1 MKLRF
6 PGFKILDRYILGK
19 FLATYFFAIAMIIV
33 VVVLF
38 DYVEKIDD
46 FTELHAPLNEVIFD
60 YYLNFIPFFI
70 NQFSGLFTFIACIFF
85 TSKMAYQT
93 EIVAMLSGGMSFR
106 RLMWPYFLG
115 ALIIG
120 SLSLTLNLWLIPIS
134 QRHIV
139 NFESQYIKRKQNAKF
154 NRHIYRQIEPG
165 TFAYIRGYN
174 DGSQQASFLAL
185 EEYYSGTMTRSLEA
199 ADVKFNPETKRWT
212 APRYTKREFDSL
224 GVEKFEQFRNL
235 DTLINLEV
243 AELGEIND
251 LIQTMNITELNEF
264 LDQQRA
270 KGSDSINI
278 IEVEKHARFAYPLS
292 TFILT
297 LIGVSLSSRKV
308 RGGTGLHIGIGTGL
322 CFSYILFNRFFEEFA
337 KSGTLPA
344 RAGRMATQYHLPV
357 HRHLPLPEGPEITC
371 DASTTYA
378 AKVRRAERIDDAEAA
393 RLWREAPLWLLG
405 ELATAAKRRVSGD
418 KVYYNRNFHIEPT
431 NRCVFNCRFCSYR
444 RPAGDPEAWD
454 YTMDEI
460 EQIARER
467 QGKGITEVHIVGGV
481 HPDHGLDYYTD
492 MIRRVKS
499 ILPGSGRQGIYG
511 DRTIV
516 HDPQGGTDD
525 RRRGC
530 GSSSR
535 PGWTP
540 YRAEGRRYSTSGS
553 GSGYVPRR
561 ARRPNGSECTRRRTG
576 SASRPTPRSST
587 GMSRNSAT
595 ASTTCGA
602 CRELQDLTGGFNAF
616 IPLKYRNFGNPM
628 SEIGEVSVIEDLR
641 MLAMSRIYLDN
652 IPHIKA
658 YWVMY
663 GKATTELALAFG
675 ADDIDGTI
683 DDTTRIYSMAGAED
697 RKPSMSI
704 DDMQPHR
711 PGGRL
716 PRRGTRHASITKYN
730 PTPQWRNWHITGN
743 GSGKTDWHTTS
754 Y

>member
-6 PGFKILDRYILGK
+6 PGVKILGRDRLGN

-70 NQFSGLFTFIACIFF
+70 NQFS
-85 TSKMAYQT
+85 
-93 EIVAMLSGGMSFR
+93 MSFR

-224 GVEKFEQFRNL
+224 GIEKFEQFRNL

-322 CFSYILFNRFFEEFA
+322 CFSYILFNRVFEEFA
-337 KSGTLPA
+337 KSGTLPPGLA
-344 RAGRMATQYHLPV
+344 VWLPN
-357 HRHLPLPEGPEITC
+357 I
-371 DASTTYA
+371 
-378 AKVRRAERIDDAEAA
+378 
-393 RLWREAPLWLLG
+393 
-405 ELATAAKRRVSGD
+405 
-418 KVYYNRNFHIEPT
+418 
-431 NRCVFNCRFCSYR
+431 
-444 RPAGDPEAWD
+444 
-454 YTMDEI
+454 
-460 EQIARER
+460 
-467 QGKGITEVHIVGGV
+467 
-481 HPDHGLDYYTD
+481 
-492 MIRRVKS
+492 
-499 ILPGSGRQGIYG
+499 
-511 DRTIV
+511 
-516 HDPQGGTDD
+516 
-525 RRRGC
+525 
-530 GSSSR
+530 
-535 PGWTP
+535 
-540 YRAEGRRYSTSGS
+540 
-553 GSGYVPRR
+553 
-561 ARRPNGSECTRRRTG
+561 
-576 SASRPTPRSST
+576 
-587 GMSRNSAT
+587 
-595 ASTTCGA
+595 
-602 CRELQDLTGGFNAF
+602 
-616 IPLKYRNFGNPM
+616 
-628 SEIGEVSVIEDLR
+628 
-641 MLAMSRIYLDN
+641 IYLF
-652 IPHIKA
+652 IAIYLYRKA
-658 YWVMY
+658 P
-663 GKATTELALAFG
+663 K
-675 ADDIDGTI
+675 
-683 DDTTRIYSMAGAED
+683 
-697 RKPSMSI
+697 
-704 DDMQPHR
+704 
-711 PGGRL
+711 
-716 PRRGTRHASITKYN
+716 
-730 PTPQWRNWHITGN
+730 
-743 GSGKTDWHTTS
+743 
-754 Y
+754 